1 MYKNIQKPVL
11 KWIGGKTQIIS
22 NVLELFPDKIKNYHE
37 LFIGGGSVLFGLL
50 SLIEKGEINL
60 EGNIYVYDKNPD
72 LINFYKNI
80 QSNYNELHNYAK
92 LYFDE
97 YDGITGTNVN
107 RKPKNIE
114 EAKTSKESYYYWL
127 RQKFNTMEKEFVEYS
142 AIFLFLNK
150 TCFRGMYRVG
160 PNGYNVPYG
169 HYKKTPKLISLNE
182 LKRISEMLSN
192 VIFRESDFIESINEA
207 KEGDFVYMDPPYV
220 PENKTSFVGYTKDG
234 FNKEL
239 HEKLFEETK
248 NLDKRGVKF
257 LMSNSNQKLVRE
269 SLKDFKCEEIT
280 ARRAINSKNPSS
292 KTKEVLIYNFSD

>member
-37 LFIGGGSVLFGLL
+37 LFLGGGSVLFGLL

-60 EGNIYVYDKNPD
+60 EGNIYIYDKNLD

-80 QSNYNELHNYAK
+80 QSNYNELYNYAK

-97 YDGITGTNVN
+97 YDGLTGTEVN
-107 RKPKNIE
+107 RKPQNIE
-114 EAKTSKESYYYWL
+114 EAKTSKESYYYWI

-169 HYKKTPKLISLNE
+169 HYKKTPKLISLDE

-192 VIFRESDFIESINEA
+192 VIFRESDFTESINEA

-257 LMSNSNQKLVRE
+257 LMSNSNQKLVRD
-269 SLKDFKCEEIT
+269 SLKDFKCEEIV

-292 KTKEVLIYNFSD
+292 KTKEVLIYNFLD

>member
-11 KWIGGKTQIIS
+11 KWIGGKTQIIG

-37 LFIGGGSVLFGLL
+37 LFLGGGSVLFGLL

-60 EGNIYVYDKNPD
+60 EGNIYIYDKNLD

-80 QSNYNELHNYAK
+80 QSNYNELYNYAK

-97 YDGITGTNVN
+97 YDGLTGTEVN
-107 RKPKNIE
+107 RKPRNIE
-114 EAKTSKESYYYWL
+114 EAKTSKESYYYWI

-169 HYKKTPKLISLNE
+169 HYKKTPKLISLDE

-192 VIFRESDFIESINEA
+192 VIFRESDFTESINEA

-257 LMSNSNQKLVRE
+257 LMSNSNQKLVRD
-269 SLKDFKCEEIT
+269 SLKDFKCEEIV

-292 KTKEVLIYNFSD
+292 KTKEVLIYNFLD

>member
-22 NVLELFPDKIKNYHE
+22 NVLELFPDKMKNYHE

-50 SLIEKGEINL
+50 SLIERGDIVL
-60 EGNIYVYDKNPD
+60 EGNIYIYDKNLD

-80 QSNYNELHNYAK
+80 QSNYNELYNYAK

-97 YDGITGTNVN
+97 YDGLTGTNVN
-107 RKPKNIE
+107 RKPQNIE
-114 EAKTSKESYYYWL
+114 EAKTSKESYYYWI

-150 TCFRGMYRVG
+150 TCFRGMYRIG

-169 HYKKTPKLISLNE
+169 HYKKTPKLISLDE
-182 LKRISEMLSN
+182 LKRISEILSN
-192 VIFRESDFIESINEA
+192 VIFRESDFTESINEA

-234 FNKEL
+234 FNREL

-257 LMSNSNQKLVRE
+257 LMSNSNQKLVRD
-269 SLKDFKCEEIT
+269 SLKDFKCEEIV

-292 KTKEVLIYNFSD
+292 KTKEVLIYNF

>member
-92 LYFDE
+92 IYFNE
-97 YDGITGTNVN
+97 YDGLIGTEVN

-192 VIFRESDFIESINEA
+192 VIFRESDFMESINEA

-220 PENKTSFVGYTKDG
+220 PESKTSFVGYTKDG

-248 NLDKRGVKF
+248 NLDKKGVKF
-257 LMSNSNQKLVRE
+257 LMSNSNQKLVRD
-269 SLKDFKCEEIT
+269 SLKDFICEEIT

>member
-60 EGNIYVYDKNPD
+60 EGNIYIYDKNLD

-80 QSNYNELHNYAK
+80 QSNYNELYNYAK

-97 YDGITGTNVN
+97 YDGLTGTEVN
-107 RKPKNIE
+107 RKPQNIE
-114 EAKTSKESYYYWL
+114 EAKTSKESYYYWI

-169 HYKKTPKLISLNE
+169 HYKKTPKLISLDE

-192 VIFRESDFIESINEA
+192 VIFRESDFTESINEA

-257 LMSNSNQKLVRE
+257 LMSNSNQKLVRD
-269 SLKDFKCEEIT
+269 SLKDFKCEEIV

-292 KTKEVLIYNFSD
+292 KTKEVLIYNFLD

>member
-22 NVLELFPDKIKNYHE
+22 NVLELFPDKMKNYHE
-37 LFIGGGSVLFGLL
+37 LFLGGGSVLFGLL

-60 EGNIYVYDKNPD
+60 EGNIYIYDKNPD

-80 QSNYNELHNYAK
+80 QSNYNELYNYAK
-92 LYFDE
+92 IFFDE
-97 YDGITGTNVN
+97 YDGLTGTEVN
-107 RKPKNIE
+107 RKPRNIE

-169 HYKKTPKLISLNE
+169 HYKKTPKLISLDE
-182 LKRISEMLSN
+182 LKRISEMLSH
-192 VIFRESDFIESINEA
+192 VIFRESDFTESINEA

-234 FNKEL
+234 FNREL

-257 LMSNSNQKLVRE
+257 LMSNSNQKLVRD
-269 SLKDFKCEEIT
+269 SLKDFKCEEIV

-292 KTKEVLIYNFSD
+292 KTKEVLIYNF

>member
-22 NVLELFPDKIKNYHE
+22 NVLELFPDKIRNYHE

-60 EGNIYVYDKNPD
+60 EGNIYIYDKNSD

-92 LYFDE
+92 IYFNE
-97 YDGITGTNVN
+97 YDGLTGTEVN

-169 HYKKTPKLISLNE
+169 HYKKTPKLISLDE
-182 LKRISEMLSN
+182 LKRISEMLSQ
-192 VIFRESDFIESINEA
+192 VIFRESDFMESINEA

-220 PENKTSFVGYTKDG
+220 PESKTSFVGYTKDG

-257 LMSNSNQKLVRE
+257 LMSNSNQKLVRD
-269 SLKDFKCEEIT
+269 SLKEFKCEEIV

-292 KTKEVLIYNFSD
+292 KTKEVLIYNFTD

>member
-60 EGNIYVYDKNPD
+60 EGNIYIYDKNPD

-80 QSNYNELHNYAK
+80 QSNYNELYNYAK

-97 YDGITGTNVN
+97 YDGLTGTEVN

-127 RQKFNTMEKEFVEYS
+127 RRKFNTMEKEFVEYS

-257 LMSNSNQKLVRE
+257 LMSNSNQKLVRD
-269 SLKDFKCEEIT
+269 SLKDFICEEIT

>member
-92 LYFDE
+92 IYFNE
-97 YDGITGTNVN
+97 YDELIGTEVN
-107 RKPKNIE
+107 RKPINIE

-169 HYKKTPKLISLNE
+169 HYKKTPKLISLDE

-192 VIFRESDFIESINEA
+192 VIFRESDFTESINEA

-257 LMSNSNQKLVRE
+257 LMSNSNQKLVRD
-269 SLKDFKCEEIT
+269 SLKEFKCEEIT

-292 KTKEVLIYNFSD
+292 KTKEVLIYNFTD

>member
-50 SLIEKGEINL
+50 SLIERGDVVL
-60 EGNIYVYDKNPD
+60 EGNIYIYDKNPD

-80 QSNYNELHNYAK
+80 QSNYNELYNYAK

-97 YDGITGTNVN
+97 YDGITGNNVN

-114 EAKTSKESYYYWL
+114 EAKTSKESYYYWI

-169 HYKKTPKLISLNE
+169 HYKKTPKLISLDE

-192 VIFRESDFIESINEA
+192 IIFKESDFIESINEA

-257 LMSNSNQKLVRE
+257 LMSNSNQKLVRD
-269 SLKDFKCEEIT
+269 SLKDFICEEIT

>member
-11 KWIGGKTQIIS
+11 KWIGGKTQIITY
-22 NVLELFPDKIKNYHE
+22 VLELFPDKIKNYHE

-50 SLIEKGEINL
+50 SLIERGDIVL
-60 EGNIYVYDKNPD
+60 EGNIYIYDKNLD

-80 QSNYNELHNYAK
+80 QSDYNELYNYAK

-97 YDGITGTNVN
+97 YDGLTGTDIN
-107 RKPKNIE
+107 RKPQNIE
-114 EAKTSKESYYYWL
+114 EAKTSKESYYYWI
-127 RQKFNTMEKEFVEYS
+127 RQKFNTMEKGVVEYS

-169 HYKKTPKLISLNE
+169 HYKKTPRLISLDE
-182 LKRISEMLSN
+182 LKKISEILSN
-192 VIFRESDFIESINEA
+192 VIFRESDFIESVNEV

-234 FNKEL
+234 FNIKL
-239 HEKLFEETK
+239 HKKLFEETK

-257 LMSNSNQKLVRE
+257 LMSNSNQKLVRD
-269 SLKDFKCEEIT
+269 SLKDFKCEEII

-292 KTKEVLIYNFSD
+292 KTKEVLIYNYFI

>member
-22 NVLELFPDKIKNYHE
+22 NVLELFPDKMKNYHE

-50 SLIEKGEINL
+50 SLIERGDIVL
-60 EGNIYVYDKNPD
+60 EGNIYIYDKNLD

-80 QSNYNELHNYAK
+80 QSNYNELYNYAK

-97 YDGITGTNVN
+97 YDGLTGTDVN
-107 RKPKNIE
+107 RKPQNIE
-114 EAKTSKESYYYWL
+114 EAKTSKESYYYWI

-169 HYKKTPKLISLNE
+169 HYKKTPKLISLDE

-192 VIFRESDFIESINEA
+192 VIFRESDFTESINEA

-234 FNKEL
+234 FNREL

-257 LMSNSNQKLVRE
+257 LMSNSNQKLVRD
-269 SLKDFKCEEIT
+269 SLKDFKCEVIV

-292 KTKEVLIYNFSD
+292 KTKEVLIYNF

>member
-22 NVLELFPDKIKNYHE
+22 NVLELFPDKMKNYHE
-37 LFIGGGSVLFGLL
+37 LFLGGGSVLFGLL

-60 EGNIYVYDKNPD
+60 EGNIYIYDKNPD

-80 QSNYNELHNYAK
+80 QSNYNELYNYAK
-92 LYFDE
+92 IFFDE
-97 YDGITGTNVN
+97 YDGLTGTEVN
-107 RKPKNIE
+107 RKPINIE

-127 RQKFNTMEKEFVEYS
+127 RQKFNTIEKEFVEYS

-169 HYKKTPKLISLNE
+169 HYKKTPKLISLDE
-182 LKRISEMLSN
+182 LKRISEMLSH

-234 FNKEL
+234 FNREL

-257 LMSNSNQKLVRE
+257 LMSNSNQKLVRD
-269 SLKDFKCEEIT
+269 SLKDFKCEEIV

-292 KTKEVLIYNFSD
+292 KTKEVLIYNF